1 MLTGP
6 TIGAFRLP
14 LAAAGVVLLTGHAG
28 AWTVSKAATCQTI
41 GNYEY
46 GHQVSIATRQTARNA
61 YMTVVGKW
69 QPSPMVTIV
78 TIDTF
83 GKGKVTVQ
91 RLCATDPWA
100 TGGTCTGSKVTQQTN
115 PGWGLANVLSA
126 AKDALAPK
134 GLLPPLPAKVP
145 VPVVFSEK
153 WGGGG
158 LPIAISVSVT
168 GPRCARRYDEVRRPD
183 GSIRTFGPT
192 VIPANGKFPITQAAF
207 QADFPKSGTYAIRS
221 RIFLWAGTS
230 WLPSDW
236 SNWYQFPFAM
246 KFGAKLPP
254 GNVKQIPPP
263 PPPKP

>member
-1 MLTGP
+1 M
-6 TIGAFRLP
+6 
-14 LAAAGVVLLTGHAG
+14 
-28 AWTVSKAATCQTI
+28 S
-41 GNYEY
+41 
-46 GHQVSIATRQTARNA
+46 
-61 YMTVVGKW
+61 VVGEW
-69 QPSPMVTIV
+69 WPSPKFTTV

-91 RLCATDPWA
+91 RLCAADPWA
-100 TGGTCTGSKVTQQTN
+100 TGGTCTGTKVASQTN

-126 AKDALAPK
+126 AKDALAPQ
-134 GLLPPLPAKVP
+134 GLLPPLPAKLP

-183 GSIRTFGPT
+183 GSIKTFGPT
-192 VIPANGKFPITQAAF
+192 VIPQNGKFQITQALF
-207 QADFPKSGTYAIRS
+207 QADFPKSGTYAVRA
-221 RIFLWAGTS
+221 RIFLWAGAS
-230 WLPSDW
+230 WVPGDW

-246 KFGAKLPP
+246 KLSAKQPP

-263 PPPKP
+263 QPKP